1 MEIFQWRLTSFDHYQ
16 ILESFLTPRTN
27 LHCILQGLCLD
38 DDQAGYGR
46 RKRNVPERND
56 TTSSPSSRLNEL
68 PGVHDWTRD
77 FELNVVM
84 PGYAKAFALTT
95 NELMAGTEYQGTGR
109 RQDEA
114 VTDPV
119 DISQPSVER
128 ERKNDCKAVVIYS
141 TFLSLLFVS
150 STSLA
155 ALIAIR
161 GKDRKTSTLSINSW
175 LHTPVRP

>member
-1 MEIFQWRLTSFDHYQ
+1 M
-16 ILESFLTPRTN
+16 
-27 LHCILQGLCLD
+27 
-38 DDQAGYGR
+38 
-46 RKRNVPERND
+46 PERND
-56 TTSSPSSRLNEL
+56 TSSSPSSRLNEH

-95 NELMAGTEYQGTGR
+95 NELMGGTEYQGTGR
-109 RQDEA
+109 RQDEV

-119 DISQPSVER
+119 DISQPSV

-150 STSLA
+150 STTLA
-155 ALIAIR
+155 AFIAIR
-161 GKDRKTSTLSINSW
+161 GKDRKASTLSINSW